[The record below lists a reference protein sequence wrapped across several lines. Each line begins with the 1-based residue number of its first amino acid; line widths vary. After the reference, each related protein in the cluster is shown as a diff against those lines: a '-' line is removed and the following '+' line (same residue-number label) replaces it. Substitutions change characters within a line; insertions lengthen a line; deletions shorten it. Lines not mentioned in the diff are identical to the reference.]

1 MVKFK
6 TSVNLT
12 STGKASV
19 GFEIEECE
27 DVEKYLE
34 LHNKLEQ
41 ICLRKYA
48 FLNNE
53 VGGNK

>member
-34 LHNKLEQ
+34 LHNELEQ
-41 ICLRKYA
+41 LCLRKYA